1 MPSTGHQ
8 SCSDKS
14 RTHKNIQKKLGRGR
28 IKDLSK
34 LAGGG
39 GPKKGV
45 LFEMGRE
52 IPSLDYLE
60 TLVVLRRSD
69 VLS

>member
-34 LAGGG
+34 LEGGR
-39 GPKKGV
+39 PKKGV